1 VVRAQIAL
9 IDRLERA
16 LPNGHCAGVQELF
29 SGAPHGRGMR
39 SLTTPAILAVAGVLA
54 ACGGQGGDDNPT
66 ARQASRDPGPR
77 QAAPAHNP
85 KLDQALIEAAV
96 RGQTDRVHE
105 LIARGAGVRSRDAQ
119 GRTALTAA
127 AFSNQLGAA
136 RVLIGAG
143 ADVNAKDDTEQSPY
157 LVASSEVGDDPRLLE
172 LTLDH
177 GARVNDKDSYNGTAL
192 IRAAERGHPRIV
204 RRLLAA
210 GIDRDHVNRLGWT
223 ALHEAIVLSDGGPEH
238 LATVRA
244 LVDGSVNVNVRGG
257 SGIAPLAHA
266 EQRGYDQ
273 IARIL
278 RAAGARS

>member
-1 VVRAQIAL
+1 
-9 IDRLERA
+9 
-16 LPNGHCAGVQELF
+16 
-29 SGAPHGRGMR
+29 MR
-39 SLTTPAILAVAGVLA
+39 SVTTPAVLAIAGVLA
-54 ACGGQGGDDNPT
+54 ACGGDGGDGSPT
-66 ARQASRDPGPR
+66 APQASRDPRPR

-85 KLDQALIEAAV
+85 KLDQPLIEAAE
-96 RGQTDRVHE
+96 RGQTNRVHE
-105 LIARGAGVRSRDAQ
+105 LIARGAAVGARDAQ

-127 AFSNQLGAA
+127 AFSNQLRAA

-157 LVASSEVGDDPRLLE
+157 LIASSEVGDDPRLLE

-223 ALHEAIVLSDGGPEH
+223 ALHEAVVLGDGGPEH
-238 LATVRA
+238 VATVRA
-244 LVDGSVNVNVRGG
+244 LVDGGVNVNVRGG
-257 SGIAPLAHA
+257 SGIAPLGHA